1 MAERHLIETMQL
13 YVDGVVQQSEDRT
26 HDRIR
31 SIEGYWA
38 VRRHTSGCLPTFA
51 LIELELDFPEEV
63 YTHPLLEI
71 LRDCAFYSISTGN
84 VGHIMLSKIS
94 HAD

>member
-63 YTHPLLEI
+63 YKHPLLET
-71 LRDCAFYSISTGN
+71 LRDCALYSICAGN
-84 VGHIMLSKIS
+84 VRLIIPLTIL